1 MTLLI
6 LGDAKI
12 IFKSLKN
19 APIFEIFWIPRVF
32 WQRCAQTTQAINTKF
47 GM

>member
-1 MTLLI
+1 MTVPI

-19 APIFEIFWIPRVF
+19 APIFEIFWIQGEQPRVGES
-32 WQRCAQTTQAINTKF
+32 KS
-47 GM
+47 